1 MMVLEMQDS
10 AFRANVEMFREELLQ
25 NPRILGVCSSIG
37 VPGANTWIQVVRMEK
52 DTGYIDE
59 SSIITIV
66 DYHYIDVYDIKLK
79 AGRFFDE
86 TMGTD
91 DSAAVVVNEALVKA
105 YGWEDDPLGKR
116 INWGFSLEG
125 DPGRQMKVI
134 GVIEDYH
141 YKSLHN
147 PVQPQMMFPAD
158 FRKYHLTLRLSDEDM
173 QETISHIEEKWHDF
187 GANRP
192 FNYRFLDETWDEMY
206 TAEKNLG
213 VIFSIATILTIF
225 IALLG
230 LLGLSS
236 FVAEQRTKE
245 IGIRKVLGAS
255 INNVINLLSR
265 DFAILI
271 LIAFV
276 LAIPIAWYVLGL
288 WLENFAYHIA
298 IGVWAFLLGGV
309 MALVVGM
316 LSISFHILK
325 AATSNPVDAIKYE

>member
-1 MMVLEMQDS
+1 
-10 AFRANVEMFREELLQ
+10 
-25 NPRILGVCSSIG
+25 
-37 VPGANTWIQVVRMEK
+37 
-52 DTGYIDE
+52 
-59 SSIITIV
+59 
-66 DYHYIDVYDIKLK
+66 
-79 AGRFFDE
+79 
-86 TMGTD
+86 
-91 DSAAVVVNEALVKA
+91 
-105 YGWEDDPLGKR
+105 
-116 INWGFSLEG
+116 
-125 DPGRQMKVI
+125 MKVI

-147 PVQPQMMFPAD
+147 PVQPQMMFPAE
-158 FRKYHLTLRLSDEDM
+158 FRKYHLTLRLSDENLP
-173 QETISHIEEKWHDF
+173 ETIGFIEEKWNDF

-192 FNYRFLDETWDEMY
+192 FDYRFLDETWDEMY

-255 INNVINLLSR
+255 IPNVINLLYK
-265 DFAILI
+265 DFALLI
-271 LIAFV
+271 MIAFV

-288 WLENFAYHIA
+288 WLENFAYHIS
-298 IGVWAFLLGGV
+298 IGVWAFILGGI
-309 MALVVGM
+309 MSLSVGM